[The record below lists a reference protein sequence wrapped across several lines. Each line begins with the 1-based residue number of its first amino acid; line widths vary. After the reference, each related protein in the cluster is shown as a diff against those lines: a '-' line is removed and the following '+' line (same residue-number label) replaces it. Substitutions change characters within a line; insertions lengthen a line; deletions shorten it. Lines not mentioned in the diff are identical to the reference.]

1 MGRGEGDPRRVRP
14 CQAPCQA
21 TRITG
26 SAMNHWVVI
35 YAIGAAQAVLLALAL
50 SRRRANPEANRVLA
64 VWVAIVGVDL
74 AIKAMFLAEP
84 TVWLFKPARFVALFP
99 FLYASLFYLYVRVL
113 TTGRAPG
120 WRDVVHFAVF
130 AFVLAWTGRLFL
142 LGSEET
148 AVVFARFREGKG
160 SWLPA
165 WFDPLLYG
173 YAFSY
178 IVAALVRAQR
188 YHRRLRERRSD
199 ADRRSLRWITVMAL
213 CQLLIWCIAAAQ
225 WLVRIPHV
233 DYYLIYGVVAAW
245 VCVVG
250 YFSLGQPPVVELSTE
265 SVATPADDGA
275 ARGDDPRFD
284 EVESRLSQLMR
295 EERLYREPAL
305 TIGQLARR
313 SGYPEYLVSAV
324 INRRL
329 GGNFWE
335 YINRQRIDAASGCLA
350 DPGDA
355 RTILDIA
362 YACGF
367 TSKSTF
373 NAAFKRQRGATPS
386 GYRRE
391 HAG

>member
-1 MGRGEGDPRRVRP
+1 
-14 CQAPCQA
+14 
-21 TRITG
+21 
-26 SAMNHWVVI
+26 MNHWVVI
-35 YAIGAAQAVLLALAL
+35 YAIGAAQAVPLALAL
-50 SRRRANPEANRVLA
+50 SRRRANPAANRVLA
-64 VWVAIVGVDL
+64 AWVAIVGVDL
-74 AIKAMFLAEP
+74 AIKAMFLAGP
-84 TVWLFKPARFVALFP
+84 TVWLFKPARFVALLP

-113 TTGRAPG
+113 TTGRAFG
-120 WRDVVHFAVF
+120 LRDLVHFAVF

-142 LGSEET
+142 LGPGDT
-148 AVVFARFREGKG
+148 AALFARFQQGNG

-188 YHRRLRERRSD
+188 YRRQLREHRSD
-199 ADRRSLRWITVMAL
+199 ADRQSLRWITVMAL
-213 CQLLIWCIAAAQ
+213 CQLVIWCIAAVH
-225 WLVRIPHV
+225 WLVRVPQV
-233 DYYLIYGVVAAW
+233 DYHLIYGAVAAW

-250 YFSLGQPPVVELSTE
+250 YFSLGQPPVVELPAESST
-265 SVATPADDGA
+265 TPADEGP

-284 EVESRLSQLMR
+284 EVESRLSRLMR

-335 YINRQRIDAASGCLA
+335 YINRQRIEAASGCLA
-350 DPGDA
+350 DREDS

-373 NAAFKRQRGATPS
+373 NAAFKRQLGETPS
-386 GYRRE
+386 GYRRQ
-391 HAG
+391 HAGRSPATAGSARIPPG